1 VSKENLSQSWDPE
14 RFERNAG
21 FVGDLG
27 AGVMEPLAPQAEEC
41 ILDLGCGHGKL
52 TEKLVACGT
61 SVLAVDASAEQ
72 VKGARDR
79 GLDAH
84 VADATKLTFKCEFDA
99 VFSNAVLH
107 WVKDVDAA
115 IAEVKQ
121 ALVPG
126 GRFVGEFGGEGNVAR
141 VALGVERAMEK
152 KGVAIADFSPWCF
165 PSCKDYGACL
175 ESAGFKVAHIKLFQ
189 RPTPF
194 PGKIDG
200 WLETFGE
207 CFFNSVAAGDR
218 EALLDEVRED
228 LARDLKDVD
237 DNWIIDYVCLHF
249 HVFLP

>member
-1 VSKENLSQSWDPE
+1 VSKENFSQSWDPE
-14 RFERNAG
+14 RFDRNAG
-21 FVGDLG
+21 FVADLG
-27 AGVMEPLAPQAEEC
+27 AGVMEPLAPQAEER

-52 TEKLVACGT
+52 MEKLVACGT

-107 WVKDVDAA
+107 WVKDADAA
-115 IAEVKQ
+115 IAGVKQ

-126 GRFVGEFGGEGNVAR
+126 GRFVGEFG
-141 VALGVERAMEK
+141 
-152 KGVAIADFSPWCF
+152 S
-165 PSCKDYGACL
+165 
-175 ESAGFKVAHIKLFQ
+175 
-189 RPTPF
+189 
-194 PGKIDG
+194 
-200 WLETFGE
+200 E

-228 LARDLKDVD
+228 LAWDLKDAD
-237 DNWIIDYVCLHF
+237 GNWFIDYARMRF

>member
-14 RFERNAG
+14 RFDRNAG
-21 FVGDLG
+21 FVADLG
-27 AGVMEPLAPQAEEC
+27 AGVMEPLAPQAEER

-107 WVKDVDAA
+107 WVKDAYAA

-126 GRFVGEFGGEGNVAR
+126 GRFVGEFGGEGNVVR
-141 VALGVERAMEK
+141 VALGVERFMEK

-165 PSCKDYGACL
+165 PSCKDYVARL
-175 ESAGFKVAHIKLFQ
+175 ESASSKVAHIKLSQ

-194 PGKIDG
+194 PGEIDG
-200 WLETFGE
+200 LLETFSE

-228 LARDLKDVD
+228 LAWDLKDAD
-237 DNWIIDYVCLHF
+237 GNWFIDYARMRF